1 MTYKWNGCCVCV
13 CVRVCVLYGKFA
25 PGYCVARL
33 SFSWTHWTLHFTR
46 AQFICKLHL
55 IYAVIPNHFFP
66 VCYSDRSTEKPIVLN
81 FPMRSIWYGS
91 FRWATRIECRWNAQ
105 ALAVERTTAVN
116 VSNIGGLVSVSHKWI
131 GPNRNGRLKA
141 VWEERRW
148 TNVHIYTYIKSRNR
162 KWKTQFH
169 QYVIH

>member
-13 CVRVCVLYGKFA
+13 CSCVRTLREICSWVLR
-25 PGYCVARL
+25 CSSL
-33 SFSWTHWTLHFTR
+33 IQLDTLNAAFHS
-46 AQFICKLHL
+46 CS
-55 IYAVIPNHFFP
+55 IYMQIAFNLCGDSKPFFP
-66 VCYSDRSTEKPIVLN
+66 VCYSDRSIEKPIVLN

-91 FRWATRIECRWNAQ
+91 FGWATRIECRWNAQ